1 VLEPR
6 EVPGGNFFLGQVSYL
21 TFPRFRPTIQSRVAV
36 LEQTFR
42 AGRETIHAVLLR
54 QSSKLRWN
62 AFLWGAGLRFA
73 NSFARRENAEKWL
86 TDLLRRYFPS
96 VDAEFV
102 WGDPSPDSGRP
113 AKPSQLFRELR

>member
-1 VLEPR
+1 
-6 EVPGGNFFLGQVSYL
+6 
-21 TFPRFRPTIQSRVAV
+21 

-62 AFLWGAGLRFA
+62 AFLWGAQLRFA

-86 TDLLRRYFPS
+86 AGLLHRYFPA
-96 VDAEFV
+96 VDCGFV
-102 WGDPSPDSGRP
+102 WESPSSDGRS
-113 AKPSQLFRELR
+113 PSRQPRLVREPVYRGF

>member
-1 VLEPR
+1 M
-6 EVPGGNFFLGQVSYL
+6 
-21 TFPRFRPTIQSRVAV
+21 
-36 LEQTFR
+36 EQTFR

-86 TDLLRRYFPS
+86 ADLLRRYFPS
-96 VDAEFV
+96 VDPGSLWETPPA
-102 WGDPSPDSGRP
+102 GDTPSSKQPR
-113 AKPSQLFRELR
+113 LFREPSYRGS

>member
-1 VLEPR
+1 
-6 EVPGGNFFLGQVSYL
+6 
-21 TFPRFRPTIQSRVAV
+21 

-62 AFLWGAGLRFA
+62 AFLWGAELSFA

-86 TDLLRRYFPS
+86 ADLLRRYFPAT
-96 VDAEFV
+96 AECESL
-102 WGDPSPDSGRP
+102 WRSSSSDRRAPSRQPR
-113 AKPSQLFRELR
+113 LVREPVYRGF